1 MKRFT
6 LSKNEHFTIHEEIAH
21 AISHGIGAALGIAAL
36 VLLIL
41 RADSTEGFVA
51 ALIFGISIISLYMMS
66 TLYHAMKRGTKVK
79 ALFEKFDHIFIYFLI
94 GGTFAPALLLVVPD
108 PWGYIFLG
116 LQWSIIAIA
125 VTLKTLFFER
135 FHNLHVIAYLIL
147 GWSAVFILQPL
158 WQASPLALLW
168 ILLGGLAYSIGVF
181 FYALRTVK
189 YMHLVWHLFV
199 LTGTVFHFTA
209 IYFYI
214 Y

>member
-1 MKRFT
+1 MSKFT
-6 LSKNEHFTIHEEIAH
+6 LNKNEHFTLTEEITH
-21 AISHGIGAALGIAAL
+21 AVSHGIGAALGIAAL

-41 RADSTEGFVA
+41 RADSTRGFVA

-66 TLYHAMKRGTKVK
+66 TLYHAMKRGTKIK

-108 PWGYIFLG
+108 PWGYIFLAA
-116 LQWSIIAIA
+116 QWTIIAVA
-125 VTLKTLFFER
+125 VTLKTFFFEKY
-135 FHNLHVIAYLIL
+135 HSLHVMAYLIL

-158 WQASPLALLW
+158 WQTSPLALLW
-168 ILLGGLAYSIGVF
+168 IFLGGLAYSIGVI
-181 FYALRTVK
+181 FYAFRSVRF
-189 YMHLVWHLFV
+189 MHLIWHLFV
-199 LTGTVFHFTA
+199 LTGTIFHFTA